1 MVRSI
6 TFIVLF
12 TLLLVG
18 SGKLRGL
25 VAPDYSMLVYGT
37 LGSLA
42 AYGLACWFMR
52 REGKSLAVI
61 GMAPDRW
68 TGIRFGLGVLI
79 GTVLFGMMVGAL
91 VLLAGLEL
99 RRVDATLDASF
110 WLAYLPILPLALME
124 EIGFRSY
131 AQVKLYEKHG
141 IWVSQVVCAVLF
153 GLYHV
158 AGGWSF
164 ASAFWGPFVWA
175 FIFGAGALWS
185 GGIGV
190 SLGIHFIV
198 NVLQLM
204 MGMKG
209 GVGRVWE
216 LVGGEGVDTYGIG
229 MGIHV
234 VLLLVGISASVRT
247 RAKTRRDSFITH

>member
-6 TFIVLF
+6 VFIILF

-37 LGSLA
+37 LGSLS
-42 AYGLACWFMR
+42 AYGLAWWFVR
-52 REGKSLAVI
+52 HEGKSLAVI
-61 GMAPDRW
+61 GLAPDRC

-79 GTVLFGMMVGAL
+79 GMVVFGVMVGTL
-91 VLLAGLEL
+91 THLAGLEI
-99 RRVDATLDASF
+99 RRANTVMDAAF

-131 AQVKLYEKHG
+131 AQMTLYTKHG
-141 IWVSQVVCAVLF
+141 VWVSQVVCAVLF

-175 FIFGAGALWS
+175 FTFGAGALWS

-190 SLGIHFIV
+190 PLGIHFIV

-209 GVGRVWE
+209 DVGRVWE
-216 LVGGEGVDTYGIG
+216 LAGGKGVDTYGIG
-229 MGIHV
+229 VGIHV
-234 VLLLVGISASVRT
+234 ALLVISVSVR
-247 RAKTRRDSFITH
+247 AKKLRQKP